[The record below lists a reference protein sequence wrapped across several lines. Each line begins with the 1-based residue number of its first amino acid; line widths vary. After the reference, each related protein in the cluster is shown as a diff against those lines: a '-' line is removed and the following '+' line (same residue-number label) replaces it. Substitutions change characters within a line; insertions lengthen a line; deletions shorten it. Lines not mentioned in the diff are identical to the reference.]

1 MPSGNRSLRPGNQ
14 RRLPSPGRRPGP
26 AFAYA
31 AACVV
36 VAMSASV
43 QLAAAEHRIEPGTPL
58 QPAIEAAE
66 PGDTIR
72 LAPGRHAGPVLVDR
86 TLSLVGEAGAVIAGP
101 VLEGNTERKVATR
114 ACASA
119 PAGEW
124 SASCRM
130 PTPSSSRST
139 TERLSA
145 SAAASHA
152 GAGVSTGRPAPK
164 RAPSQAAR
172 CSMPGPRPG
181 TKTPPPVIGRG
192 VRIGGLAGS
201 GERAQRRW

>member
-43 QLAAAEHRIEPGTPL
+43 QLAAAEHRIAPGTPL

-101 VLEGNTERKVATR
+101 GQK
-114 ACASA
+114 
-119 PAGEW
+119 PDI
-124 SASCRM
+124 
-130 PTPSSSRST
+130 P
-139 TERLSA
+139 
-145 SAAASHA
+145 
-152 GAGVSTGRPAPK
+152 
-164 RAPSQAAR
+164 Q
-172 CSMPGPRPG
+172 PRPKIAG
-181 TKTPPPVIGRG
+181 PTSTRRSISLASGRWKRSLRDWLVIRSDMTH
-192 VRIGGLAGS
+192 L
-201 GERAQRRW
+201 RAQC